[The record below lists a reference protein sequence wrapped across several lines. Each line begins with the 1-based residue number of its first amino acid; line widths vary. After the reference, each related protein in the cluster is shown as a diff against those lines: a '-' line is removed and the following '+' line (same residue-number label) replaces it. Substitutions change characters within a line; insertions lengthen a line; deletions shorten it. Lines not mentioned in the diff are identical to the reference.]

1 MRRRPGI
8 QGLQRTQ
15 AARDQFKALGEQVA
29 QTKLELMRAQ
39 MATFK
44 TSLEEFA
51 LRYRADIRRDPVF
64 RAQFHTMCANIGVD
78 PLASNKGTW
87 NKLLGFGD
95 FYYEIG
101 VQVVEACLTTRPYT
115 GGLLELNRLHAHVQ
129 RRRGSA
135 ADPISEDDLLRAID
149 KLAVLG
155 GGFAVVTI
163 GARRFVRSVP
173 TQLSTDANRL
183 IEVAQGLGGFMT
195 LADAVA
201 NIGWAEAR
209 VRDALGA
216 MLSEGLLLVDD
227 PPPSSSRGAGAGSTG
242 GRAEQ
247 LYWVPALGM
256 EWGTEQYLQREGRQQ
271 GGQQGAQQG
280 GGAVVPLMI

>member
-115 GGLLELNRLHAHVQ
+115 GGLLELN
-129 RRRGSA
+129 
-135 ADPISEDDLLRAID
+135 SEDDLLRAID

-183 IEVAQGLGGFMT
+183 IEVAQLHRAHRVQGLGGFMT